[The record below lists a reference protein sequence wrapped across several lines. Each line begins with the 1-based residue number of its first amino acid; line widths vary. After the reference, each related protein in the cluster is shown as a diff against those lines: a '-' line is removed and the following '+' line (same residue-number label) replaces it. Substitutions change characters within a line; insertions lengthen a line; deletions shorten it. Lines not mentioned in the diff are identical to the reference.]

1 LTSLYPLLLVSVRDE
16 VKALSTASA
25 TALLTA
31 LSTARW
37 MIDSNWSMLNGACG
51 MAVVAWLTE
60 SLLLLLSLLKLS
72 PPGRISPPSGVV
84 VSEVSSRILHLL
96 FLSPPMASVV
106 AIPPPMVVVVP
117 MVASM
122 ILSLGPLFP
131 PAVVNVLMF
140 GAGGIGELAVSMVFP
155 LAAAI
160 VSTMFGAG
168 GMGEVAVRATLG
180 PVDRW
185 RASGGSGGF
194 FVEGLRPPRPRLGIL
209 PDYLVKRG
217 NRVAL
222 LVQLKECKDWT
233 GTRREVARR
242 YQ

>member
-1 LTSLYPLLLVSVRDE
+1 MTSQHS
-16 VKALSTASA
+16 
-25 TALLTA
+25 
-31 LSTARW
+31 
-37 MIDSNWSMLNGACG
+37 
-51 MAVVAWLTE
+51 
-60 SLLLLLSLLKLS
+60 
-72 PPGRISPPSGVV
+72 
-84 VSEVSSRILHLL
+84 
-96 FLSPPMASVV
+96 
-106 AIPPPMVVVVP
+106 
-117 MVASM
+117 
-122 ILSLGPLFP
+122 
-131 PAVVNVLMF
+131 
-140 GAGGIGELAVSMVFP
+140 VSMVFP
-155 LAAAI
+155 LGLVSPSAAAI